1 MHIVLLKFAEN
12 KDQAAQHMD
21 AHNAWLKRGFDDGA
35 FVLAGSLQPRR
46 GGAIVAHGSDLG
58 ALQARIAEDPFVAA
72 KVVEAEIMEIS
83 PSKADPRLQ
92 FLLA

>member
-12 KDQAAQHMD
+12 KDQAPHHMD
-21 AHNAWLKRGFDDGA
+21 GHNAWLKQGFEDGV
-35 FVLAGSLQPRR
+35 FLLAGSLQPRR
-46 GGAIVAHGSDLG
+46 GGAIVAHGCTL
-58 ALQARIAEDPFVAA
+58 AELQSRVADDPFVAA
-72 KVVEAEIMEIS
+72 RIVEPEIMEIS